1 MTTNQKIPQSFIDD
15 LIVKTDL
22 VEWICERISLKRSGS
37 NWHGKCPFH
46 DEKSPSFS
54 VSQTKQ
60 FYYCFGCKASG
71 NIIQFLMDY
80 HHYTFLEAIEHLAS
94 THGMPIPTQVTQTS
108 PQGEH
113 QQYELMQA
121 IAKHYQNNL
130 AQTPEASAYLHS
142 RKLSEETIKA
152 FQLGYAPN
160 AWQFIIKH
168 FGKDP
173 KTKKQLHTIGM
184 AIQKNDRSYD
194 RFRERIMFPI
204 HNHKGQVIAF
214 GGRVLGEGTPKYL
227 NSPETPLFHK
237 SKSLFGLHHV
247 KSTQGKLDK
256 ILIVEGYMD
265 VIALANHGIHY
276 AVATLGTAITGDHL
290 KILLRQSKTLI
301 FCFDADLPGHGAA
314 WKALATALPHTHDGT
329 HISFCF
335 LPDGEDPD
343 SFINQVGKEKFEHFL
358 NLAAPLSD
366 TFFRE
371 LSKRHPQDSLDA
383 KAALAHQANKYLET
397 MPEGIFK
404 TLLLNKLSDIIQ
416 LPSQSLQQK
425 KTSNHTTL
433 SPPAHNRPSS
443 SKKPSAIRKAITLL
457 VQNPQIATSID
468 LNQFQNDSSP
478 GISHLVAILKLLQ
491 QHSSIKNTG
500 TLLQHI
506 TDPTLLKQVTHLASL
521 TLITSPDEA
530 STQCNAL
537 IKQHQKSQAKITI
550 AALIDKTSRNELNLD
565 EKAQLQKLIAAEK
578 NQN

>member
-383 KAALAHQANKYLET
+383 KAALAHEANKYLET